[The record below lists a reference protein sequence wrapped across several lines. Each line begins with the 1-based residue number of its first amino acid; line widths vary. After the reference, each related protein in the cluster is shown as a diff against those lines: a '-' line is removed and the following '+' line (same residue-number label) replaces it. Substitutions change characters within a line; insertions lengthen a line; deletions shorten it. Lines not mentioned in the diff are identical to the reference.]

1 MMHKFWTFFYATDVF
16 ETLEVRKKLM
26 NSKYMPCW
34 NIEDETKKID
44 TCENIV

>member
-1 MMHKFWTFFYATDVF
+1 MFLKLSK
-16 ETLEVRKKLM
+16 LEENSM